1 MAANGERR
9 PANTRQSCRRHGRKF
24 ILEQVGGPPCTPF
37 KSQYRE
43 LKTYSTVLLTG
54 GGLKVPIFSADT
66 GVMWHSVSTRDRP
79 DRRKSQQTQIPA
91 TEKGKRR
98 IKRRIKRKAARTQ
111 KHDQL
116 EFLQSEKTKLVRKKS
131 HDEKRATRVALRV
144 KNKIL

>member
-54 GGLKVPIFSADT
+54 GGLQVPIFSTDT
-66 GVMWHSVSTRDRP
+66 GVMWHSVSTHDRP
-79 DRRKSQQTQIPA
+79 DRPTSHQTQIPA
-91 TEKGKRR
+91 PKTR
-98 IKRRIKRKAARTQ
+98 KRRIKRKAARTQ
-111 KHDQL
+111 KHVQL
-116 EFLQSEKTKLVRKKS
+116 EFLQEEKTKLVQKKS
-131 HDEKRATRVALRV
+131 HDEKRATRVELRV